1 MLFAEVWWQSAH
13 SRPDFAQV
21 RVDARDGG
29 HPQVFAVGVE
39 DERLQPHQ
47 LVVDHDGPAGVAG
60 DCGVI
65 GLADHERVP
74 HSSVIVFPNDLREF
88 KPYGPGTLLGFPAAH
103 AIADGGGAAGER
115 GERCGCG

>member
-1 MLFAEVWWQSAH
+1 MH

-21 RVDARDGG
+21 RVDERDGG

-47 LVVDHDGPAGVAG
+47 LVVDHDWPAGVAG

-65 GLADHERVP
+65 GLADYERVP
-74 HSSVIVFPNDLREF
+74 HSSVIVFPDDLWEF
-88 KPYGPGTLLGFPAAH
+88 KPYGSGALLGFSTAH
-103 AIADGGGAAGER
+103 AVADGGGAAGER